1 MTITPP
7 AIRLALLSI
16 LLSLSACASG
26 PEVHVQIL
34 TQQHY
39 APTNLVEVLSGP
51 PVKAYAE
58 IARIHVQGTIGES
71 AAQLLAALQAKASA
85 LGADAIIVRDESRS
99 LPPTI
104 SYNPSG
110 GQYTTLPVQTIPA
123 YSALAIRY
131 LAVTP
136 SKP

>member
-1 MTITPP
+1 MTTTPP
-7 AIRLALLSI
+7 AIRLVLIGI

-26 PEVHVQIL
+26 PEIHVQSL

-39 APTNLVEVLSGP
+39 TPTNLVEVLSAA
-51 PVKAYAE
+51 PVKPYAE
-58 IARIHVQGTIGES
+58 IARIRVQGSAGES
-71 AAQLLAALQAKASA
+71 GAQLLAALQTRAGV
-85 LGADAIIVRDESRS
+85 LGADAIIVKDESS
-99 LPPTI
+99 TLPPTV

-110 GQYTTLPVQTIPA
+110 GQYTTVPGQTIPA